1 MPSVEVVLY
10 RCLLRT
16 GGSLKRIRDAHKR
29 IAPSG
34 YACEEQL
41 LSQCN
46 FYTQCLDSGAAKACK
61 SQKESSDAAVVRMAI
76 RDQFEN
82 TSGGLD
88 AGFQHLRDMEAYL
101 NTVELLTDW
110 HFYEPK
116 LRPAG
121 LKFCVGDILD
131 HRLFGRA
138 VVFGWDES
146 CTADDDWCEQNEIHL
161 LRHGKEQPFY
171 NVLMSDGTT
180 RYCSQ
185 ENMQLDPDPKEVTH
199 PDVDQLFP
207 EGVDS
212 FLGKRPYDSDFTE
225 EPQEK
230 AAEKIIRIRYLPS
243 KELMLRYPQ
252 DTKTKG
258 LHEYVYPVSTSCS
271 QKASEVF

>member
-1 MPSVEVVLY
+1 MLLKIIIPF

-101 NTVELLTDW
+101 NTVEL
-110 HFYEPK
+110 
-116 LRPAG
+116 
-121 LKFCVGDILD
+121 
-131 HRLFGRA
+131 
-138 VVFGWDES
+138 
-146 CTADDDWCEQNEIHL
+146 
-161 LRHGKEQPFY
+161 
-171 NVLMSDGTT
+171 
-180 RYCSQ
+180 
-185 ENMQLDPDPKEVTH
+185 
-199 PDVDQLFP
+199 
-207 EGVDS
+207 
-212 FLGKRPYDSDFTE
+212 
-225 EPQEK
+225 
-230 AAEKIIRIRYLPS
+230 
-243 KELMLRYPQ
+243 
-252 DTKTKG
+252 
-258 LHEYVYPVSTSCS
+258 
-271 QKASEVF
+271 